1 MKLAVALYLMG
12 GAIWYSMGTE
22 NSWFA
27 ISTTARAVKL
37 TLVIVAGVV
46 TYFGSLAFMGFRL
59 RDFSRHE

>member
-1 MKLAVALYLMG
+1 
-12 GAIWYSMGTE
+12 MGTE

-27 ISTTARAVKL
+27 ISATARAVKL